1 MRVLSQFGLPSVSYL
16 PFLSV
21 SSGVF
26 FFRLR
31 SRRAWSYSR
40 LGRTLTETG
49 PTGEMCRAPVGS
61 PKGLRDSIDFPHE
74 PFFNVLASDREP
86 EKENGERRR
95 RRAVIIEQKDGN
107 KKIGELLG
115 DRRGSVYKR
124 KLTL

>member
-1 MRVLSQFGLPSVSYL
+1 MCLSSFRLLLVSYL
-16 PFLSV
+16 AFFPRFLF
-21 SSGVF
+21 SSATSTGCGC
-26 FFRLR
+26 
-31 SRRAWSYSR
+31 SSR